1 MRLHERHGGVDMNIS
16 RSWLLGAL
24 VALSGC
30 VHGSGCLF
38 LQPIKHT
45 LTGRIHF
52 RSFPAPDGIDNVPV
66 LVLDRTA
73 YVYSP
78 AHSYQCMSATDVQL
92 VGEVLH
98 RVAPAVIEQPGLVRI
113 SDLTRRERRS
123 TQHFDGLVIRRDE
136 HIHGE
141 PRRRRLRPRPPRAS
155 ISSSSRRGSPP

>member
-1 MRLHERHGGVDMNIS
+1 MNIS
-16 RSWLLGAL
+16 RSWYLGVL
-24 VALSGC
+24 VALAGC

-78 AHSYQCMSATDVQL
+78 AHSYQCMSATDIQL
-92 VGEVLH
+92 VGVSEFPENIIENS
-98 RVAPAVIEQPGLVRI
+98 RVSAQGSLFESTSAHEYTRFLMRVTMLLPLKPAPP
-113 SDLTRRERRS
+113 
-123 TQHFDGLVIRRDE
+123 
-136 HIHGE
+136 
-141 PRRRRLRPRPPRAS
+141 
-155 ISSSSRRGSPP
+155 